1 MFDQRSASDSEG
13 SGDSADHSSTDPS
26 EAFGELFAY
35 PDGHGSGSEADREYG
50 VASPETRAEAQSARG
65 PLPSFPPE
73 EIPERLNIIL
83 GRRYDLVRRLKL
95 WDIPFETVR
104 TRVRTLLARELST
117 EGRTPETIARRRTL
131 AQLVVPEA
139 AVAELIQEA
148 HCDMVRRL
156 DVLLG
161 PAREAH
167 AAAQRAEMERKV
179 QREREQRHREQQ
191 EREAAGVVVTSRAC
205 GTQHRADPQRDAQIL
220 QRYDG
225 GQDATAIASAVGCH
239 RSHVFAVLRRAG
251 RETRR
256 AISEADRAKVISM
269 RAEGVPVAAIAKAVG
284 RSLAATYA
292 VLSTTS
298 CTAGIAPRSTRRTTA
313 RPQAPR

>member
-1 MFDQRSASDSEG
+1 MI
-13 SGDSADHSSTDPS
+13 DPS
-26 EAFGELFAY
+26 
-35 PDGHGSGSEADREYG
+35 
-50 VASPETRAEAQSARG
+50 SAAPSVQPTG
-65 PLPSFPPE
+65 PVPPFPPQ
-73 EIPERLNIIL
+73 EIPEHLNVIL
-83 GRRYDLVRRLKL
+83 GGRYDLVRRLHL

-104 TRVRTLLARELST
+104 ARVRTLLARELST

-131 AQLVVPEA
+131 APLVVPEA
-139 AVAELIQEA
+139 AVAEQVQEA

-179 QREREQRHREQQ
+179 QREREQWHQEQRE
-191 EREAAGVVVTSRAC
+191 RKAAGVVETGRAC
-205 GTQHRADPQRDAQIL
+205 GAKHRADPQRDAQIL

-256 AISEADRAKVISM
+256 VISEADRAKVISM

-284 RSLAATYA
+284 RSLATTYA
-292 VLSTTS
+292 VLS
-298 CTAGIAPRSTRRTTA
+298 AG
-313 RPQAPR
+313 